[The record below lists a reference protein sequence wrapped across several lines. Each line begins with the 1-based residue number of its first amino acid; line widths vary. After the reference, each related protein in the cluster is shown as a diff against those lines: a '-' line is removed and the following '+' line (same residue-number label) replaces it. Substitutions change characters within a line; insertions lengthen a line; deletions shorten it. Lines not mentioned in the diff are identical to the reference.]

1 MPHRRRRHWRRA
13 FFACLVLGAAPAFAQ
28 APGGTPQLAT
38 RTLQA
43 EGEDSA
49 AHLLASAGIPLDQ
62 AAPALAA
69 LSPYLPRQSLRPG
82 QALTLRQDLA
92 AGRLIGLAIEP
103 EPGRIVTATRAGAGW
118 RTEEVVEP
126 AYRHLA
132 LAAGAIRGVVVE
144 DLRAAGLPAP
154 LARELVQ
161 SLAQAVDLQREI
173 GPRDRFTILF
183 ERFRNAEGRALRDG
197 AAVYAE
203 FHLSGHR
210 LTLWRQQTPNGP
222 EWFDAAGRSLRRAFL
237 RTPLESAQVSS
248 GFGPRRHPV
257 LGFTRQHQGVDFAA
271 PRGTAV
277 FAAADGVVAE
287 AGWRG
292 GYGRM
297 LRLTHA
303 DGTETLYGH
312 LSAIEAAMK
321 PGTPVRQGEVIGR
334 VGATG
339 LATGPHLHF
348 EVIAQGHA
356 VDPARLEAM
365 PALRLEGPQ
374 LAAFRRQQAVLA
386 AHLSQLSP
394 WQEVALAP

>member
-1 MPHRRRRHWRRA
+1 M
-13 FFACLVLGAAPAFAQ
+13 
-28 APGGTPQLAT
+28 
-38 RTLQA
+38 
-43 EGEDSA
+43 GEDSPA
-49 AHLLASAGIPLDQ
+49 RLLAAAGIPPEQ

-69 LSPYLPRQSLRPG
+69 LSPYLPGQRLRPD
-82 QALTLRQDLA
+82 QALTLQQDA
-92 AGRLIGLAIEP
+92 ATDRLIGLALEP
-103 EPGRIVTATRAGAGW
+103 EPGRLVTATRDGAGW
-118 RTEEVVEP
+118 RTEEVAAR
-126 AYRHLA
+126 AYRRLA

-161 SLAQAVDLQREI
+161 SLAQAVDLQREV

-183 ERFRNAEGRALRDG
+183 ERFRDAEGRVLRDG

-203 FHLSGHR
+203 FHLSGQR
-210 LTLWRQQTPNGP
+210 LTLWRQETPNGG

-237 RTPLESAQVSS
+237 RTPLESAKVSS
-248 GFGPRRHPV
+248 GFGQRRHPV

-271 PRGTAV
+271 PRGTPV

-287 AGWRG
+287 AGWRS
-292 GYGRM
+292 GYGRV

-303 DGTETLYGH
+303 GGRETLYAH
-312 LSAIEAAMK
+312 LSAIGATMR
-321 PGTPVRQGEVIGR
+321 PGTAVRQGEVIGR

-348 EVIAQGHA
+348 EVIADGRP
-356 VDPARLEAM
+356 VDPARLEAV

-374 LAAFRRQQAVLA
+374 LAAFRARQAVLA